1 MKPISQCWISQLYY
15 FEIIEGAH
23 GPLFFFDAHCPREA
37 IRLHYL
43 NLAFSFIFTVVPSDI
58 FPFALK

>member
-23 GPLFFFDAHCPREA
+23 GPLFFFIATLITDLKIEPDPPFLKDYCGTCTAC
-37 IRLHYL
+37 IDLHL
-43 NLAFSFIFTVVPSDI
+43 
-58 FPFALK
+58 

>member
-23 GPLFFFDAHCPREA
+23 GPLFFSHTLP
-37 IRLHYL
+37 L
-43 NLAFSFIFTVVPSDI
+43 
-58 FPFALK
+58 